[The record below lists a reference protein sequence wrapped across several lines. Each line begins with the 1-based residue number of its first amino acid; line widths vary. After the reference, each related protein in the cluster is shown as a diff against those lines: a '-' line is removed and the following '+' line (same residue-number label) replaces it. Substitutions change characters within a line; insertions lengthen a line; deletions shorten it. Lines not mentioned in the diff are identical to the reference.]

1 MAVFQVLRVQPR
13 RKKDERMIVLQLA
26 VLLRE
31 KQDMV
36 TALRVDC
43 WEVKASFR
51 MVRYLYGEREVP
63 HLPHVST
70 ASWVEG

>member
-1 MAVFQVLRVQPR
+1 MAAFQVLRVQPR
-13 RKKDERMIVLQLA
+13 RKKDERMTVLQLA

-31 KQDMV
+31 KQGMV

-51 MVRYLYGEREVP
+51 MVRYLYGGERG
-63 HLPHVST
+63 ST
-70 ASWVEG
+70 SWVEG